1 MSDPAR
7 CVAEA
12 DRGMML
18 MVDANVRRRI
28 NLRNI
33 GFMVNGLIIF
43 S

>member
-12 DRGMML
+12 ERGIML
-18 MVDANVRRRI
+18 IVEARERRRI

>member
-1 MSDPAR
+1 
-7 CVAEA
+7 
-12 DRGMML
+12 MML